1 MADCGPALE
10 TGIGARVSGPQLKT
24 FKWELLSCDMLI
36 PRALNSR
43 SHAIRK
49 FLIIILQGRS
59 KSQSKPFLCVLSSD
73 ATREVPITVIFG
85 SVIASFKRVPL
96 KE

>member
-1 MADCGPALE
+1 MADCGPALG
-10 TGIGARVSGPQLKT
+10 TSGPQLKT
-24 FKWELLSCDMLI
+24 FKWELLSYGMLI

-49 FLIIILQGRS
+49 FLIIIQQGRS

-73 ATREVPITVIFG
+73 ATREVPITVILG
-85 SVIASFKRVPL
+85 SVLASFKRVPL

>member
-1 MADCGPALE
+1 MANCGPALE
-10 TGIGARVSGPQLKT
+10 TGGPQLKT
-24 FKWELLSCDMLI
+24 FKWELLSYDMLI

-49 FLIIILQGRS
+49 VLIIILQGRS
-59 KSQSKPFLCVLSSD
+59 KNQSKPFLCVLSSD
-73 ATREVPITVIFG
+73 AKREVPITVILG
-85 SVIASFKRVPL
+85 SVLASFKRVPL